1 MSNRPHHGWFEAV
14 ADSYRSCR
22 PGYPKTL
29 FRWLADQAPGHQC
42 CWDAACGSGQASV
55 GLAAEFDR
63 VMATDLSPAQ
73 ISAAPAHPRIHYR
86 VAPAEDSGLQTA
98 SLDAVV
104 VAAAIHWIDVPRFN
118 KEVIRVLKPG
128 GLLAWLG
135 YDPMQGAPEPLQHWL
150 DGLYHER
157 LQGLWPA
164 ERVHVDQRY
173 ADLPFPGSSRNVPD
187 DLRIDLNWTA
197 KQLLG
202 FIRTWSALRSSDH
215 QCLDLMATLEQEL
228 EALWPPDQKQLPL
241 HLPLMGRWGLLE

>member
-73 ISAAPAHPRIHYR
+73 IAAAPAHPRIHYR

-104 VAAAIHWIDVPRFN
+104 VAAAIHWIDVPQFN

-135 YDPMQGAPEPLQHWL
+135 YDPMQGRPSHCSTGWMGCITSAFKVMASRTRPC
-150 DGLYHER
+150 G
-157 LQGLWPA
+157 PA
-164 ERVHVDQRY
+164 LCR
-173 ADLPFPGSSRNVPD
+173 
-187 DLRIDLNWTA
+187 
-197 KQLLG
+197 
-202 FIRTWSALRSSDH
+202 SALSRLKPKRS
-215 QCLDLMATLEQEL
+215 
-228 EALWPPDQKQLPL
+228 
-241 HLPLMGRWGLLE
+241 R

>member
-14 ADSYRSCR
+14 ADSYQSFR

-29 FRWLADQAPGHQC
+29 FRWLADQAPSRQC

-63 VMATDLSPAQ
+63 VVATDLSPAQ
-73 ISAAPAHPRIHYR
+73 IAAAPTHSRIHYR
-86 VAPAEDSGLQTA
+86 VAPAEHSGLQTS

-104 VAAAIHWIDVPRFN
+104 VASAIHWIDVPRFN

-135 YDPMQGAPEPLQHWL
+135 YDPLQGAPEPLQHWL
-150 DGLYHER
+150 DALYYER

-164 ERVHVDQRY
+164 ERVHVDHRY
-173 ADLPFPGSSRNVPD
+173 ADLPFPGSSQKVPD
-187 DLRIDLNWTA
+187 DLRIELNWTA

-202 FIRTWSALRSSDH
+202 FIRTWSALRSNDH
-215 QCLDLMATLEQEL
+215 QCQDLMATFQQEL